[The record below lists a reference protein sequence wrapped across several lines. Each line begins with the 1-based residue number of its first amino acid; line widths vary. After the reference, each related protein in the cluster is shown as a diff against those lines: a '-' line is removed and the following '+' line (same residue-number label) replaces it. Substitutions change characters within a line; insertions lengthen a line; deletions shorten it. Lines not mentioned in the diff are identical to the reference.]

1 MLQYAMRHVKAGK
14 NTHENLNMF
23 EIHGMQKGFM
33 ATAGAKG
40 KEKEEE
46 TLDRRGKDSD
56 ILL

>member
-1 MLQYAMRHVKAGK
+1 MKAGK
-14 NTHENLNMF
+14 NAHENLNMF

-46 TLDRRGKDSD
+46 TLDRRGNDSD